1 MNLGTCMSSLCVVGA
16 AVLVIVGRSCLDSL
30 WHHAPVS
37 WSAMLTLLTVSDL
50 CDSSTILWSSACLA
64 SSCACF
70 CCSSSCSSPF
80 DMTFAR
86 ATSQSNVLCKARFKQ
101 SVKSPGLHV
110 AGLIEKGCN
119 RKACRPFIL
128 TLVCNLLP
136 VYFTGGHKPC
146 CNTSCAL
153 THTIS
158 SRVMIDLLMISRL
171 VA

>member
-1 MNLGTCMSSLCVVGA
+1 
-16 AVLVIVGRSCLDSL
+16 
-30 WHHAPVS
+30 
-37 WSAMLTLLTVSDL
+37 MLTLLTVSDS

-86 ATSQSNVLCKARFKQ
+86 ATSQSKVPCKARFKQ

-128 TLVCNLLP
+128 TLVCNLSDLCTSQG
-136 VYFTGGHKPC
+136 VTYCKPC

-153 THTIS
+153 TSTQYLHPLPDTLVGRAS
-158 SRVMIDLLMISRL
+158 AEYFFAGKMEPMLLQRTG
-171 VA
+171 